1 MNWLE
6 EHLSSLSL
14 DEAGE
19 AYLYGRGTTDQ
30 QIADMGIVSWSP
42 NPNFDKFIKGFGE
55 GGAHIRGWI
64 IHPFRSFRQEVIG
77 FEARNPVN
85 KQFVKLVLP
94 GYEWAPLCLGNTA
107 HMLQKLWDGADLYL
121 VEGVYD
127 LTALSWAMRDGV
139 VLSTVTARLSVQL
152 AMYLVRLCKGHIYIC
167 YDNDAPGIRG
177 ADKAL
182 ATFSDLG
189 WDRVSKVKYGLKD
202 PGEVWNQGGA
212 SNVIRMFGGNL

>member
-6 EHLSSLSL
+6 EHLRGLSL
-14 DEAGE
+14 DETGE

-30 QIADMGIVSWSP
+30 QIEEMGIVSWSP
-42 NPNFDKFIKGFGE
+42 HANFGKHIKGFGDCGE
-55 GGAHIRGWI
+55 HIKGWVV
-64 IHPFRSFRQEVIG
+64 HPFRSFRQEVIG
-77 FEARNPVN
+77 FEGRNPAT

-94 GYEWAPLCLGNTA
+94 GYEWSPLCLGNTTT
-107 HMLQKLWDGADLYL
+107 MLQKLWNGADLYL

-127 LTALSWAMRDGV
+127 LTALAWAMGDSV
-139 VLSTVTARLSVQL
+139 VLSTVTARLSVGL
-152 AMYLVRLCKGHIYIC
+152 ARYLVRLCRGHIYLC

-177 ADKAL
+177 ADKAMF
-182 ATFSDLG
+182 TFSDLG